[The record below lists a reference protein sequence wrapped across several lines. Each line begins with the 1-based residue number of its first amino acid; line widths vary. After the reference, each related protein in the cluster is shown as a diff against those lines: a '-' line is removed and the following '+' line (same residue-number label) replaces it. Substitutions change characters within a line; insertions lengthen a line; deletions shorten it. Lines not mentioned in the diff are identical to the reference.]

1 MYACTIKGNRFRI
14 ESAQMMKYSIGVL
27 PVTLFED
34 DKVHN
39 LIEK

>member
-1 MYACTIKGNRFRI
+1 MYACTIKGDRFGI
-14 ESAQMMKYSIGVL
+14 ESAQMMKYSIWL
-27 PVTLFED
+27 SSVTFFEG